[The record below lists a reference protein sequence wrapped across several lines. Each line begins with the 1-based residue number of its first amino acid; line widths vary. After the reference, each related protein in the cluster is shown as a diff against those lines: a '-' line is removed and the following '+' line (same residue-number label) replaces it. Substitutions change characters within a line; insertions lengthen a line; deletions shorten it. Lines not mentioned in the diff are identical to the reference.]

1 MIRILKLSFYYYQ
14 YLNYFYENND
24 VNNLNYKEHQE
35 TLFKDRFGWSDSF
48 KYSFEKNKNISV
60 QEIIVNDYQLQKKWI
75 NENSKFFFN
84 DKWQLEYLKKQIEF
98 YKPNVIFVNNPSLN
112 QSFYEMILSYKVR
125 LITYDGIC
133 SHNENLINYS
143 DIIISCLKST
153 CDFYSKFNKKV
164 FYMPHGFDRRILN
177 NLSSNEIKNDSIFI
191 GNIRNINHSKRVDL
205 LNKVLSKTNIKIW
218 IGDEKKN
225 SQNSN
230 LNKILNIKNLFIN
243 FKRINHI
250 INIKKL
256 FKKNNGQVYGMKM
269 YNLLNQNKIILNNHI
284 DNSRDEAA
292 NIRLFEGTGVGSC
305 LVTDFKKN
313 IRNFFSEDEIVL
325 FKNYEEAVE
334 KINYLSKNPKVA
346 EEIALRGMKKVQT
359 KHLLEDRWNS
369 LYEYLIS
376 QKEIS

>member
-35 TLFKDRFGWSDSF
+35 TLFQDRFGWSDSF
-48 KYSFEKNKNISV
+48 KHSFEKRKNINV

-75 NENSKFFFN
+75 NENSKFFLN
-84 DKWQLEYLKKQIEF
+84 ENWQLEYLKKQIEY

-133 SHNENLINYS
+133 SHNKNLINYS
-143 DIIISCLKST
+143 DLIISCLKST

-164 FYMPHGFDRRILN
+164 FYMPHGFDNRILN
-177 NLSSNEIKNDSIFI
+177 NFGGNEKKYDTVFI

-205 LNKVLSKTNIKIW
+205 LDKVLSKTNIKIW

-225 SQNSN
+225 TLNNN
-230 LNKILNIKNLFIN
+230 LNKILNIKNFFIN

-250 INIKKL
+250 IKIKKI
-256 FKKNNGQVYGMKM
+256 FRKNSGQIYGMRM
-269 YNLLNQNKIILNNHI
+269 YNLFDQSKIILNNHI
-284 DNSRDEAA
+284 DKSANEAA
-292 NIRLFEGTGVGSC
+292 NSRLFEGTGVGSC

-313 IRNFFSEDEIVL
+313 IFNFFSEDEIVL
-325 FKNYEEAVE
+325 FNTYEEAVE

-376 QKEIS
+376 QKEIL